1 MCAMSASQSVRPS
14 AIAGTWYPGTAAG
27 LRANL
32 DALLAEVEPVD
43 LPGELLAF
51 VVPHAGY
58 AYSGGVAAHAYA
70 QLRGDVAPEFDRV
83 VLLGPLHRLIR
94 GSPIGAYMTPAEGAF
109 STPLGEVPV
118 DQDFIAA
125 LGERVP
131 LTPVRHDE
139 EHSLEIQLPF
149 LQATL
154 GQFSLVPI
162 MLGFS
167 ITERGADAYVAALAG
182 ALAVLS
188 DDRTLLIASTDLS
201 HLDNYADV
209 VATDRGL
216 VERVDAFDVD
226 GLAEALRKGRVNAC
240 GDAGLVTVL
249 RAAQTRG
256 ATGAQVLKYAAS
268 GDVTGDKR
276 PGVYTVG
283 YLAAAVYR

>member
-1 MCAMSASQSVRPS
+1 MSEYQTVRPS

-27 LRANL
+27 LRAKV
-32 DALLAEVEPVD
+32 DALLAAVEPAQ
-43 LPGELLAF
+43 LPGELLAI

-58 AYSGGVAAHAYA
+58 AYSGAVAAQAYA
-70 QLRGDVAPEFDRV
+70 QLQGGEAATPGFDRV

-94 GSPIGAYMTPAEGAF
+94 GSPIGAYMTPSENAF
-109 STPLGEVPV
+109 RTPLGDVAV
-118 DQDFIAA
+118 DQEFLTA
-125 LGERVP
+125 LGQRVTV
-131 LTPVRHDE
+131 TPVRHDE

-149 LQATL
+149 LQRTL
-154 GQFSLVPI
+154 GTFSLAPI
-162 MLGFS
+162 MMGFS
-167 ITERGADAYVAALAG
+167 LTERGAESYVEALAD
-182 ALAVLS
+182 ALAALS

-209 VATDRGL
+209 VATDREL
-216 VERVDAFDVD
+216 VERVGAFDVD
-226 GLAEALRKGRVNAC
+226 GLVEALRIGRVNAC
-240 GDAGLVTVL
+240 GDAGLATVL
-249 RAAQTRG
+249 RAAQRRG